1 MSPNSWICLHPPH
14 ATANAAKLAMSLD
27 HRGLAYGDGFF
38 TTMGVIDGQILWLDH
53 HQQRLVSHATALQLQ
68 LDSDALL
75 TILKMHAKQLQ
86 QGMLKLIVTR
96 AAQEVR
102 GYGYTPR
109 KFGSAC
115 EVWLKSS
122 SMSIA
127 TVQSLSLPDGQLI
140 PLQPTAT
147 AICLSSQIA
156 CLPPPLAGLKSLNR
170 LDNVLASGELHAIKA
185 KALEDN
191 IKPSIDEGLL
201 RDMSGRWVEGTM
213 SNVFY
218 QLSDSRL
225 LELPSSDI
233 NATVNANK
241 GNTDKDNTDKDNT
254 NKDNTNKDNTN
265 KDKANY
271 LTQGQWYTPSMAQSG
286 VAGVMRQV
294 IIYGLSTSKNPVIIR
309 SLQDEDLPHLSQLF
323 FCNALRGVM
332 PMTSL
337 RSLSGEVVSFEAT

>member
-1 MSPNSWICLHPPH
+1 MSPNSWICLQPPN
-14 ATANAAKLAMSLD
+14 ATTDAAKLAMSLD
-27 HRGLAYGDGFF
+27 NRGLAYGDGFF
-38 TTMGVIDGQILWLDH
+38 TTMGVIDGQILWLDY
-53 HQQRLVSHATALQLQ
+53 HQQRLVSHAIALQLQ

-102 GYGYTPR
+102 GYGYTPS
-109 KFGSAC
+109 KSGSAC

-122 SMSIA
+122 PMSIA
-127 TVQSLSLPDGQLI
+127 TAQSLPLSNGQSI
-140 PLQPTAT
+140 PLQPAAT

-191 IKPSIDEGLL
+191 IKPSIGEGLL
-201 RDMSGRWVEGTM
+201 RDMSGHWVEGTM

-225 LELPSSDI
+225 LESPSSKID
-233 NATVNANK
+233 ATVNANK
-241 GNTDKDNTDKDNT
+241 G
-254 NKDNTNKDNTN
+254 NTN

-294 IIYGLSTSKNPVIIR
+294 IIDGLSTSKNPVIIR

-323 FCNALRGVM
+323 FCNALRGIM

-337 RSLSGEVVSFEAT
+337 TLLSGKVIGFEAG

>member
-1 MSPNSWICLHPPH
+1 MSPNSWICLQPPN
-14 ATANAAKLAMSLD
+14 ATTDAAKLAMSLD
-27 HRGLAYGDGFF
+27 NRGLAYGDGFF
-38 TTMGVIDGQILWLDH
+38 TTMGVIDGQILWLDY

-102 GYGYTPR
+102 GYGYTPNTT
-109 KFGSAC
+109 GSAC
-115 EVWLKSS
+115 EIWLKSS

-127 TVQSLSLPDGQLI
+127 TVQSLSLPDGQFI
-140 PLQPTAT
+140 PLQPAATAT
-147 AICLSSQIA
+147 CLSSQIA

-191 IKPSIDEGLL
+191 IKPSIGEGLL
-201 RDMSGRWVEGTM
+201 RDMSGHWVEGTM

-225 LELPSSDI
+225 LESPSSEI

-241 GNTDKDNTDKDNT
+241 SNA
-254 NKDNTNKDNTN
+254 NKGNTN

-294 IIYGLSTSKNPVIIR
+294 IIDGLSTSKNPVIIR

-337 RSLSGEVVSFEAT
+337 RLLSGEVVSFEAI

>member
-1 MSPNSWICLHPPH
+1 MSPNNWICLHPP
-14 ATANAAKLAMSLD
+14 NAAKLAMSLD
-27 HRGLAYGDGFF
+27 NRGLAYGDGFF
-38 TTMGVIDGQILWLDH
+38 TTMGVINGQILWVDY
-53 HQQRLVSHATALQLQ
+53 HQQRLVSHATSLQLQ

-75 TILKMHAKQLQ
+75 IILKMHAKQLQ

-102 GYGYTPR
+102 GYGYTPS

-115 EVWLKSS
+115 EIWLKSS
-122 SMSIA
+122 PMSIA
-127 TVQSLSLPDGQLI
+127 TAQSLSLPDGQFI
-140 PLQPTAT
+140 PLQSAAT

-170 LDNVLASGELHAIKA
+170 LDNVLASGELHTIKA

-191 IKPSIDEGLL
+191 IKPSIGEGLL
-201 RDMSGRWVEGTM
+201 RDMSGHWVEGTM

-225 LELPSSDI
+225 LESPSSKID
-233 NATVNANK
+233 ATVNANK
-241 GNTDKDNTDKDNT
+241 G
-254 NKDNTNKDNTN
+254 NTN

-294 IIYGLSTSKNPVIIR
+294 IIDGLSTSKNPVIIR

-323 FCNALRGVM
+323 FCNALRSIM
-332 PMTSL
+332 PMTGL
-337 RSLSGEVVSFEAT
+337 RLLSGEVVGFEAI

>member
-1 MSPNSWICLHPPH
+1 MSPNSWICLQPPN
-14 ATANAAKLAMSLD
+14 ATTDAAKLAMSLD
-27 HRGLAYGDGFF
+27 NRGLAYGDGFF
-38 TTMGVIDGQILWLDH
+38 TTMGVIDGQILWLDY

-102 GYGYTPR
+102 GYGYTPNTT
-109 KFGSAC
+109 GSAC
-115 EVWLKSS
+115 EIWLKSS

-127 TVQSLSLPDGQLI
+127 TVQSLSLPDGQFI
-140 PLQPTAT
+140 PLQPAATAT
-147 AICLSSQIA
+147 CLSSQIA

-191 IKPSIDEGLL
+191 IKPSIGEGLL
-201 RDMSGRWVEGTM
+201 RDMSGHWVEGTM

-225 LELPSSDI
+225 LESPSSEI

-241 GNTDKDNTDKDNT
+241 SNA
-254 NKDNTNKDNTN
+254 NKGNTN

-286 VAGVMRQV
+286 VAGIMRQV
-294 IIYGLSTSKNPVIIR
+294 IIDGLSTSKNPVIIR

-337 RSLSGEVVSFEAT
+337 RLLSGEVVGFEAI

>member
-27 HRGLAYGDGFF
+27 NRGLAYGDGFF
-38 TTMGVIDGQILWLDH
+38 TTMGVIDGQILWLDY
-53 HQQRLVSHATALQLQ
+53 HQQRLVSHAIALQLQ

-102 GYGYTPR
+102 GYGYTPS
-109 KFGSAC
+109 KSGSAC

-122 SMSIA
+122 PMSIA
-127 TVQSLSLPDGQLI
+127 TAQSLSLPDGQLI
-140 PLQPTAT
+140 PLQPAAT

-191 IKPSIDEGLL
+191 IKPSIGEGLL
-201 RDMSGRWVEGTM
+201 RDMSGHWVEGTM

-225 LELPSSDI
+225 LESPSSKID
-233 NATVNANK
+233 ATVNANK
-241 GNTDKDNTDKDNT
+241 GNT
-254 NKDNTNKDNTN
+254 NKDN
-265 KDKANY
+265 ANY

-294 IIYGLSTSKNPVIIR
+294 IINGLSTSKNPVIIR

-323 FCNALRGVM
+323 FCNALRGIM

-337 RSLSGEVVSFEAT
+337 RLFSGEVVSFEAI